1 MKIKHCLA
9 MAICCIP
16 PIAIAILGI
25 LGIGLGGAFGLL
37 STESIEIGVIF
48 AVMMGIACPVIMGL
62 MMWMMFRDMR
72 PSQHGLQVRMDE
84 RHREGTIT

>member
-1 MKIKHCLA
+1 MSIKHCLA

-37 STESIEIGVIF
+37 GTESVEIGVLF
-48 AVMMGIACPVIMGL
+48 VLVMGIACPV
-62 MMWMMFRDMR
+62 MMWLMLKNTR